1 MPKVLVV
8 IPVYNVETYIERALH
23 SLFGQTLEDIEYLFV
38 DDCSTDCSVAKITEV
53 LDAYP
58 RRKSQTRI
66 LHHETNRGV
75 AAARTTGIKAATGE
89 YVIHCDPDDYVELDM
104 YETMYGRAAETDA
117 DIVACRYLEEWPN
130 CKGQGS
136 VCIAYSPTPQ
146 QCLINI
152 YKKNRHC
159 SRLWDKMV
167 RRTLIVGH
175 NILPFEGCD
184 YAEDLGC
191 IVRILHYAKSV
202 SVVERA
208 LYHYCRRDNSI
219 TRNAK
224 DRRLWDMRKKLID
237 NVCRFLS
244 CDTRYEIACR
254 QMQFYAKMEFRAAFS
269 DRDAEWFNLYTESHR
284 HILKYDDMPLKGR
297 LLWRVAL
304 QNLTVFRMM
313 KKIVPVL
320 R

>member
-1 MPKVLVV
+1 MPKVSVV
-8 IPVYNVETYIERALH
+8 IPVYNVETYIERALQ

-38 DDCSTDCSVAKITEV
+38 DDCSTDCSVAKITKV

-58 RRKSQTRI
+58 HRKGQTRI
-66 LHHETNRGV
+66 LYHETNRGV

-130 CKGQGS
+130 CKREGN
-136 VCIAYSPTPQ
+136 VYIAYSPTPQ
-146 QCLINI
+146 ECLINI

-167 RRTLIVGH
+167 RRTLIVEH

-191 IVRILHYAKSV
+191 VIRILHYADSIAI
-202 SVVERA
+202 VERP
-208 LYHYCRRDNSI
+208 LYHYCRREGSI
-219 TRNAK
+219 TRDEK
-224 DRRLWDMRKKLID
+224 SLLHWEMRKRLID
-237 NVCRFLS
+237 KISVFMNCNS
-244 CDTRYEIACR
+244 DYETACR
-254 QMQFYAKMEFRAAFS
+254 QMQFYAKMEFRKAFAG
-269 DRDAEWFNLYTESHR
+269 REKEWFNLYEDSHK
-284 HILKYDDMPLKGR
+284 HIMKYNDMPLKGR
-297 LLWRVAL
+297 ILWWTILR
-304 QNLTVFRMM
+304 NYKVFRIAC
-313 KKIVPVL
+313 KFLPCL
-320 R
+320 